1 MPNTALDLHNVS
13 RVYGSGGAMVR
24 ALRGVT
30 FSVKRGQFTLIVGTS
45 GSGKSTLLNII
56 GLLDRPT
63 GGKVMIDGV
72 DVNAMDESTLS
83 GFRNAKLGFIFQS
96 FNLLSDLTVLENV
109 MLPSQIAGGR
119 APAKRAMDLLRAV
132 GMEKHAGSKANQISG
147 GQAQRA
153 AVARGLINDPPIVLA
168 DEPTGNLDSVSAES
182 VVDLMKSMARKT
194 NSTFIVVTHDREQF
208 GEVDNVITIKDGRVL
223 VEVPA

>member
-1 MPNTALDLHNVS
+1 MPNALDLHNVS

-194 NSTFIVVTHDREQF
+194 DSTFIVVTHDREQF